1 MQVRQAHSQQTVLNL
16 LRQLQQEI
24 DAQDLHLELR
34 RQGKKM
40 GLATVYRALKFLKQE
55 GLIQER
61 PCTNGKS
68 FYSATSSH
76 HQHHL
81 NCLNCQRSIVVIDCP
96 IGEKLDCWFQS
107 QEFRVYYHTLE
118 FFGLCP
124 DCQNQ
129 ATCLQS

>member
-1 MQVRQAHSQQTVLNL
+1 MQVRQAHSQKTVLDL

-61 PCTNGKS
+61 PSTNGKS

-96 IGEKLDCWFQS
+96 IAEKLDCWFQS

-129 ATCLQS
+129 ATSLQS

>member
-24 DAQDLHLELR
+24 DAQDLHLELCR
-34 RQGKKM
+34 RDQKM

-61 PCTNGKS
+61 PSTNGKS

-96 IGEKLDCWFQS
+96 IAEKLDCWFQS

-129 ATCLQS
+129 ATSLQS

>member
-1 MQVRQAHSQQTVLNL
+1 MQVRQAHSQKTVLNL

-61 PCTNGKS
+61 PSTNGKS

-129 ATCLQS
+129 ATSLQS